1 MVITSDCLS
10 EDKGSIPFRIARN
23 IKIGKKSI
31 GEADRQIKCTLLY
44 RIMKWVAEKGSLP
57 LFNISIWLLRLTG
70 LGQDPFKVQMGVQAS
85 QGSLHSNCKYY
96 E

>member
-31 GEADRQIKCTLLY
+31 GEADRQIKCTLPY
-44 RIMKWVAEKGSLP
+44 RIMK
-57 LFNISIWLLRLTG
+57 
-70 LGQDPFKVQMGVQAS
+70 
-85 QGSLHSNCKYY
+85 
-96 E
+96 